1 VRDSSTT
8 TQLDD
13 NRAALFRLFLILAAG
28 IFAATL
34 TGVEKTV
41 AVVFAVVLMVML
53 HELGH
58 FATAKWTGMK
68 ATEFFFGFGKR
79 LWSVQKGETEYG
91 VKAIPAGG
99 YVKIIGMHNLDPVEP
114 EDEPKAYRNQPT
126 WARVLVVS
134 AGSIMHFLLAFLML
148 FALNAFVGVDKPAGN
163 ILQIEGIT
171 RLQNGPSPAAEAGLR
186 PGDRILSVDGH
197 RFTPTDPKDA
207 DLPAYVQKRIGE
219 PVRFVVERKGQQ
231 ATIVVTP
238 VDRSKVQ
245 IAPTDKAAAP
255 EAAQPTEPT
264 GFVGIE
270 MTQAHHIVTTNPVS
284 AVGRS
289 VMDLGSNTKLVFK
302 ALGSFVSTKGLKS
315 YGDQLTGHAAGKQPA
330 ADEPR
335 FLSPIGLVQVASVAA
350 DNGLRTVLYLLMSI
364 NLFVGIFN
372 MIPLLPLDGGHV
384 AIALYEKIRSRK
396 GKRYR
401 VDVAKLIPVTTFV
414 FLLIVFI
421 GITALYLD
429 IAHPL
434 KFQ

>member
-1 VRDSSTT
+1 MRDSSA
-8 TQLDD
+8 TQVDD
-13 NRAALFRLFLILAAG
+13 NRAALFRLGLILAAG
-28 IFAATL
+28 VFAATI

-68 ATEFFFGFGKR
+68 VTEFFFGFGKR
-79 LWSVQKGETEYG
+79 LWSVNKGETEYG

-114 EDEPKAYRNQPT
+114 EDEPHAYRNQPT
-126 WARVLVVS
+126 WARVLVTS
-134 AGSIMHFLLAFLML
+134 AGSMMHFLLAFLML
-148 FALNAFVGVDKPAGN
+148 FALNAFVGVDKPDGPL
-163 ILQIEGIT
+163 LQIEKIT
-171 RLQNGPSPAAEAGLR
+171 RFTTGPSPAQQAGLR
-186 PGDRILSVDGH
+186 PGDRIVSVDGH
-197 RFTPTDPKDA
+197 RFTFLDEKPN
-207 DLPAYVQKRIGE
+207 DLTGYIQKRVGQ
-219 PVRFVVERKGQQ
+219 PVRFVIQRDGKPFN
-231 ATIVVTP
+231 VVITP
-238 VDRSKVQ
+238 IDLSKVTV
-245 IAPTDKAAAP
+245 ADDTTATRPTK
-255 EAAQPTEPT
+255 PT
-264 GFVGIE
+264 GFVGVL
-270 MTQAHHIVTTNPVS
+270 MGDSHKVVTTNPVR

-289 VMDLGSNTKLVFK
+289 VIDLGTNTKLVFK
-302 ALGSFVSTKGLKS
+302 ALGSFVSTDGIKS
-315 YGDQLTGHAAGKQPA
+315 YGDQLTGHATSKQPTSN
-330 ADEPR
+330 EPR

-384 AIALYEKIRSRK
+384 AIALYEKARSRK

>member
-1 VRDSSTT
+1 
-8 TQLDD
+8 
-13 NRAALFRLFLILAAG
+13 
-28 IFAATL
+28 
-34 TGVEKTV
+34 
-41 AVVFAVVLMVML
+41 VLMVML

-68 ATEFFFGFGKR
+68 VTEFFFCFGKR
-79 LWSVQKGETEYG
+79 LWSVRRGETEYG
-91 VKAIPAGG
+91 IKAIPAGG
-99 YVKIIGMHNLDPVEP
+99 YVKIIGMHNLDPVDPADEP
-114 EDEPKAYRNQPT
+114 EAYRNQPT
-126 WARVLVVS
+126 WARVLVTS
-134 AGSIMHFLLAFLML
+134 AGSMMHFLLAFLML
-148 FALNAFVGVDKPAGN
+148 FALNAFVGVDKPDGPL
-163 ILQIEGIT
+163 LQIDGIT
-171 RLQNGPSPAAEAGLR
+171 RLKTGPSPAAEAGLK
-186 PGDRILSVDGH
+186 PGDRIVSVDGH
-197 RFTPTDPKDA
+197 QFRPTDPRGK
-207 DLPAYVQKRIGE
+207 DLPAYVQNRIGQ
-219 PVRFVVERKGQQ
+219 PVRFVIERAGHTM
-231 ATIVVTP
+231 TIVISP
-238 VDRSKVQ
+238 VDRAKVDV
-245 IAPTDKAAAP
+245 APDDKAAAP
-255 EAAQPTEPT
+255 KPSEPT

-270 MTQAHHIVTTNPVS
+270 MTDAHKVVTTNPVR

-289 VMDLGSNTKLVFK
+289 VIDLGSNTKLVFK
-302 ALGSFVSTKGLKS
+302 ALGSFVSTKGIKS
-315 YGDQLTGHAAGKQPA
+315 YGDQLTGHATSKQPTSN
-330 ADEPR
+330 EPR

-384 AIALYEKIRSRK
+384 AIALYEKVRSRK